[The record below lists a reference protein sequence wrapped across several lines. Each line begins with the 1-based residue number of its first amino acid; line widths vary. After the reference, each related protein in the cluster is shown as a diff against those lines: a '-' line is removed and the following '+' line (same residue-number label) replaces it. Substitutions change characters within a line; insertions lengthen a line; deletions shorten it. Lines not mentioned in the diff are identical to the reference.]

1 MPHIFFYRLWDIT
14 QQMTIPFGE
23 VPEAERN
30 EQLGF
35 WWKDRL
41 EYLVDQM
48 RAQDARALYL
58 EFEDDLDL
66 D

>member
-1 MPHIFFYRLWDIT
+1 
-14 QQMTIPFGE
+14 MTIPFGE

-30 EQLGF
+30 EQFGF